1 MRISDW
7 SSDVCS
13 SDLGAADGF
22 RVIDHHH
29 PQAPEAA
36 GATVVLRHLQTPLAQ
51 RFVNAGAAANRLISQ
66 SAATLSSIGGA
77 TTKLNAT
84 QSATLV
90 RAPAKICQN
99 LPRNAGNA
107 SRRHCRDGPDRVDR
121 SEEHTSELQ
130 S

>member
-77 TTKLNAT
+77 PTKLNVP
-84 QSATLV
+84 QSAT
-90 RAPAKICQN
+90 
-99 LPRNAGNA
+99 
-107 SRRHCRDGPDRVDR
+107 DRKSTR
-121 SEEHTSELQ
+121 LHSSH
-130 S
+130 